1 MTCKASFI
9 AVKLRLQN
17 IGFACLLKSEGLG
30 LFGFVFGFFFF
41 SSPLTSDLTHLNA
54 FRKGSY
60 KNLEHFSLYSLR
72 NQSYVQSIISTSYSN
87 NSRQKYKN

>member
-1 MTCKASFI
+1 MKCKASFI

-30 LFGFVFGFFFF
+30 LFGFGGFFP
-41 SSPLTSDLTHLNA
+41 SPLTSDLTHLNA
-54 FRKGSY
+54 FGKGCY
-60 KNLEHFSLYSLR
+60 KKNQEYFSLYSLR
-72 NQSYVQSIISTSYSN
+72 NRSHVQSIISTSYSS